1 MYNINIT
8 ILIIYQNAT
17 LYFQPTTKRQCLP
30 LDKILISAFKNGL
43 GKIWKTQGQF
53 LEPEIAPKWVY

>member
-1 MYNINIT
+1 
-8 ILIIYQNAT
+8 
-17 LYFQPTTKRQCLP
+17 LP